1 MYGTIARLQVSPG
14 KLDEF
19 MKFGER
25 EVTQQIYPDI
35 VFQHVFQSDQNEN
48 EVWLVV
54 GFTSREAYHANAR
67 SPEQHERYL
76 EMRSLL
82 DADPEWHDGEVIQ
95 EIGG

>member
-1 MYGTIARLQVSPG
+1 MYGTIARPQVKPDT
-14 KLDEF
+14 LDAF
-19 MKFGER
+19 MQFGER
-25 EVTQQIYPDI
+25 EVTEGTYPEM
-35 VFQHVFQSDQNEN
+35 VLQKVFQSDQNEN

-54 GFTSREAYHANAR
+54 GFSSREAYQSNAA

-95 EIGG
+95 TMRS